1 MMLLRT
7 LVRLPSPCFDETQ
20 LTGDAGVDAF
30 LRRLDAELFGS
41 KIVRNLTLEEA
52 KDHILSA
59 KQDLISAGES
69 DEEASEQAVTG
80 FGSEAEH
87 GASQRQ
93 ERSAMFFKM
102 MLSMGL
108 PFAILMSLFNLLN
121 SGESGLSWWFH
132 LVAFLFYFV
141 FFGGSMGYIFTFCFA
156 QAKPTQSCSA
166 IQQGEALEVF
176 SPRLSKVMA
185 VVLGVVMLVLGAYT
199 ALGLLGIGFMA
210 YNHLLVNIFL
220 VYIAIGMVIA
230 SPVAFNRYLLD
241 EQSLII
247 KTLFSTRR
255 LALAQLVGIQPVT
268 GWRRWLRID
277 LGQPHQLRFRCAMG
291 KESTTYLVINGE
303 MHNSDQLL
311 AVLSNKVSAPVA
323 G

>member
-7 LVRLPSPCFDETQ
+7 LVRLPSPGFDETQ

-30 LRRLDAELFGS
+30 LRRLDAELVGS
-41 KIVRNLTLEEA
+41 KIVRNLALEET

-59 KQDLISAGES
+59 KQELISAGES
-69 DEEASEQAVTG
+69 DEEASEQAVTD

-93 ERSAMFFKM
+93 ERSVMFFKM

-108 PFAILMSLFNLLN
+108 PFTILMSLFNLLN

-141 FFGGSMGYIFTFCFA
+141 FFGSSMSYIFTFCFA
-156 QAKPTQSCSA
+156 QAKPTQSCST
-166 IQQGEALEVF
+166 IQQGEVLEVF

-185 VVLGVVMLVLGAYT
+185 VGLGLLMLLLGGFS
-199 ALGLLGIGFMA
+199 ALGLLGIGYMA

-241 EQSLII
+241 EQSLTI
-247 KTLFSTRR
+247 KTPFITRR
-255 LALAQLVGIQPVT
+255 LALDQLVGIQPVT

-291 KESTTYLVINGE
+291 KESTTYLVLNGE